1 MTITLDIELNN
12 TQKELL
18 RLIENNKY
26 TVANISR
33 QQGKSVLAKLL
44 AIKWLF
50 QKNKVISYITPTLKL
65 AKKIF
70 KDISGVLPSNL
81 LVSNNASDLILES
94 VTGSSIWFYSSEQ
107 ADKIRGITLDYLIL
121 DEIAFYKDG
130 EYLYYGVLQP
140 TLKVRGKK
148 TLIIST
154 PNGKDNI
161 FYKLYNS
168 YPSITKTIYDDSY
181 CKDIEAV
188 KRNTPEIIFK
198 QEYLCQ
204 FLDNTGTFFQ
214 GFKEQEFTF
223 DTTEL
228 YFGLDLSS
236 VGKDETILTLINKK
250 LQVTQYVI
258 KGTLDVK
265 YKQIADIINK
275 YNAKGYAEQNSIG
288 EPMINEIVKL
298 LNKPSNLRKW
308 LTNNKSKTTII
319 SKLAIKLPSIIYN
332 DKELTKQLNQF
343 QYKILPTGTMTFQ
356 GLKDDRVMSLAIAL
370 QALEDLTFKNDYIF
384 L

>member
-1 MTITLDIELNN
+1 MKVNLKFQPNK
-12 TQKELL
+12 TQQKILELL
-18 RLIENNKY
+18 KENDIV
-26 TVANISR
+26 VANVSR
-33 QQGKSVLAKLL
+33 QQGKSYLARYL
-44 AIKWLF
+44 AVFWALQSPCIIAY
-50 QKNKVISYITPTLKL
+50 VTPTLKL
-65 AKKIF
+65 AKKFF
-70 KDISGVLPSNL
+70 KDFHLPSEIIKSCN
-81 LVSNNASDLILES
+81 
-94 VTGSSIWFYSSEQ
+94 GSEYFIEFVNGSQLWFYSSEQ

-154 PNGKDNI
+154 PNGKANI

-204 FLDNTGTFFQ
+204 FLDSTGTFFQ

-223 DTTEL
+223 NTTNV

-236 VGKDETILTLINKK
+236 VGKDETILTLINKD
-250 LQVTQYVI
+250 LQVIQYNI
-258 KGTLDVK
+258 KGDLTSK
-265 YKQIADIINK
+265 YTQIADIINR
-275 YNAKGYAEQNSIG
+275 YDAKGYAEQNSIG

-298 LNKPSNLRKW
+298 LNKPSNLHKW

-370 QALEDLTFKNDYIF
+370 QALEDLTFKNDYVF

>member
-1 MTITLDIELNN
+1 MKVNFKFSPN
-12 TQKELL
+12 KTQKKVLELL
-18 RLIENNKY
+18 KENDVV
-26 TVANISR
+26 VANVSR
-33 QQGKSVLAKLL
+33 QQGKSYLARYL
-44 AIKWLF
+44 AVFWALQNPCI
-50 QKNKVISYITPTLKL
+50 IAYITPTLKL
-65 AKKIF
+65 AKKFF
-70 KDISGVLPSNL
+70 KDFHLPSEIIKSYN
-81 LVSNNASDLILES
+81 
-94 VTGSSIWFYSSEQ
+94 GSEYFIEFVNGSQLWFYSSEQ

-181 CKDIEAV
+181 CKDIEAI
-188 KRNTPEIIFK
+188 KKNTPEIIFK

-223 DTTEL
+223 DTTEV

-250 LQVTQYVI
+250 LQVTQYVV

-275 YNAKGYAEQNSIG
+275 YDAKGYAEQNSIG
-288 EPMINEIVKL
+288 EPMINEIIKL
-298 LNKPSNLRKW
+298 LKKPSNLRKW

-319 SKLAIKLPSIIYN
+319 SKLAIKLPNIIYN

-370 QALEDLTFKNDYIF
+370 QALEDLTFKNDYVF

>member
-1 MTITLDIELNN
+1 MKVNLKFSPNK
-12 TQKELL
+12 TQKKVLELL
-18 RLIENNKY
+18 KENDVV
-26 TVANISR
+26 VANVSR
-33 QQGKSVLAKLL
+33 QQGKSYLARYL
-44 AIKWLF
+44 AVFWALQNPCI
-50 QKNKVISYITPTLKL
+50 IAYITPTLKL
-65 AKKIF
+65 AKKFF
-70 KDISGVLPSNL
+70 KDFHLPPEIIKSYN
-81 LVSNNASDLILES
+81 
-94 VTGSSIWFYSSEQ
+94 GSEYFIEFVNGSQLWFYSSEQ

-181 CKDIEAV
+181 CKDIEAI

-223 DTTEL
+223 DTTEV

-236 VGKDETILTLINKK
+236 VGKDETILTLINKD
-250 LQVTQYVI
+250 LQVTQYVV

-275 YNAKGYAEQNSIG
+275 YDAKGYAEQNSIG

-298 LNKPSNLRKW
+298 LKKPSNLRKW

>member
-1 MTITLDIELNN
+1 MKVNFKFSPN
-12 TQKELL
+12 KTQQKVLELL
-18 RLIENNKY
+18 KENDVV
-26 TVANISR
+26 VANVSR
-33 QQGKSVLAKLL
+33 QQGKSYLARYL
-44 AIKWLF
+44 AVFWALQNPCI
-50 QKNKVISYITPTLKL
+50 IAYITPTLKL
-65 AKKIF
+65 AKKFF
-70 KDISGVLPSNL
+70 KDFHLPPEIIKSYN
-81 LVSNNASDLILES
+81 
-94 VTGSSIWFYSSEQ
+94 GSEYFIEFVNGSQLWFYSSEQ

-181 CKDIEAV
+181 CKDIEAI

-223 DTTEL
+223 DTTEV

-236 VGKDETILTLINKK
+236 VGKDETILTLINKD

-275 YNAKGYAEQNSIG
+275 YDAKGYAEQNSIG

>member
-1 MTITLDIELNN
+1 MKVNFKFSPN
-12 TQKELL
+12 KTQQKVLELL
-18 RLIENNKY
+18 KENDVV
-26 TVANISR
+26 VANVSR
-33 QQGKSVLAKLL
+33 QQGKSYLARYL
-44 AIKWLF
+44 AVFWALQNPCI
-50 QKNKVISYITPTLKL
+50 IAYITPTLKL
-65 AKKIF
+65 AKKFF
-70 KDISGVLPSNL
+70 KDFHLPPEIIKSYN
-81 LVSNNASDLILES
+81 
-94 VTGSSIWFYSSEQ
+94 GSEYFIEFVNGSQLWFYSSEQ

-181 CKDIEAV
+181 CKDIEAI

-223 DTTEL
+223 DTTEV

-236 VGKDETILTLINKK
+236 VGKDETILTLINKD
-250 LQVTQYVI
+250 LQVTQYVV

-275 YNAKGYAEQNSIG
+275 YDAKGYAEQNSIG

-370 QALEDLTFKNDYIF
+370 QALEDLTFKNDYVF

>member
-1 MTITLDIELNN
+1 MKVNFKFSPN
-12 TQKELL
+12 KTQQKVLELL
-18 RLIENNKY
+18 KENDVV
-26 TVANISR
+26 VANVSR
-33 QQGKSVLAKLL
+33 QQGKSYLARYL
-44 AIKWLF
+44 AVFWALQNPCI
-50 QKNKVISYITPTLKL
+50 IAYITPTLKL
-65 AKKIF
+65 AKKFF
-70 KDISGVLPSNL
+70 KDFHLPPEIIKSYN
-81 LVSNNASDLILES
+81 
-94 VTGSSIWFYSSEQ
+94 GSEYFIEFVNGSQLWFYSSEQ

-181 CKDIEAV
+181 CKDIEAI

-223 DTTEL
+223 DTTEV

-250 LQVTQYVI
+250 LQVTQYVV

-275 YNAKGYAEQNSIG
+275 YDAKGYAEQNSIG

>member
-1 MTITLDIELNN
+1 MKVNFKFSPN
-12 TQKELL
+12 KTQQKVLELL
-18 RLIENNKY
+18 KENDVV
-26 TVANISR
+26 VANVSR
-33 QQGKSVLAKLL
+33 QQGKSYLARYL
-44 AIKWLF
+44 AVFWALQNPCI
-50 QKNKVISYITPTLKL
+50 IAYITPTLKL
-65 AKKIF
+65 AKKFF
-70 KDISGVLPSNL
+70 KDFHLPPEIIKSYN
-81 LVSNNASDLILES
+81 
-94 VTGSSIWFYSSEQ
+94 GSEYFIEFVNGSQLWFYSSEQ

-181 CKDIEAV
+181 CKDIEAI
-188 KRNTPEIIFK
+188 KKNTPEIIFK

-223 DTTEL
+223 DTTEI

-250 LQVTQYVI
+250 LQVVQYVV

-265 YKQIADIINK
+265 YTQIADIINK
-275 YNAKGYAEQNSIG
+275 YDAKGYAEQNSIG

-370 QALEDLTFKNDYIF
+370 QALEDLTFKNDYVF

>member
-1 MTITLDIELNN
+1 MKVNFKFSPN
-12 TQKELL
+12 KTQQKVLELL
-18 RLIENNKY
+18 KENDVV
-26 TVANISR
+26 VANVSR
-33 QQGKSVLAKLL
+33 QQGKSYLARYL
-44 AIKWLF
+44 AVFWALQNPCIIAY
-50 QKNKVISYITPTLKL
+50 VTPTLKL
-65 AKKIF
+65 AKKFF
-70 KDISGVLPSNL
+70 KDFHLPPEIIKSYN
-81 LVSNNASDLILES
+81 
-94 VTGSSIWFYSSEQ
+94 GSEYFIEFVNGSQLWFYSSEQ

-181 CKDIEAV
+181 CKDIEAI

-223 DTTEL
+223 DTTEV

-250 LQVTQYVI
+250 LQVTQYVV
-258 KGTLDVK
+258 KGTLDAK
-265 YKQIADIINK
+265 YTQIADIINK
-275 YNAKGYAEQNSIG
+275 YDAKGYAEQNSIG

-298 LNKPSNLRKW
+298 LKKPSNLRKW

-370 QALEDLTFKNDYIF
+370 QALEDLTFKNDYVF

>member
-1 MTITLDIELNN
+1 MKVNFKFSPNKTQKKVIELL
-12 TQKELL
+12 KE
-18 RLIENNKY
+18 NDVV
-26 TVANISR
+26 VANVSR
-33 QQGKSVLAKLL
+33 QQGKSYLARYL
-44 AIKWLF
+44 AVFWALQNPCI
-50 QKNKVISYITPTLKL
+50 IAYITPTLKL
-65 AKKIF
+65 AKKFF
-70 KDISGVLPSNL
+70 KDFHLPPEIIKSYN
-81 LVSNNASDLILES
+81 
-94 VTGSSIWFYSSEQ
+94 GSEYFIEFVNGSQLWFYSSEQ

-181 CKDIEAV
+181 CKDIEAI

-223 DTTEL
+223 DTTEV

-236 VGKDETILTLINKK
+236 VGKDETILTLINKD
-250 LQVTQYVI
+250 LQVTQYVV

-275 YNAKGYAEQNSIG
+275 YDAKGYAEQNSIG

-319 SKLAIKLPSIIYN
+319 SKLAIKLPNIIYN

-370 QALEDLTFKNDYIF
+370 QALEDLTFKNDYVF

>member
-1 MTITLDIELNN
+1 MKVNFKFSPN
-12 TQKELL
+12 KTQQKVLELL
-18 RLIENNKY
+18 KENDVV
-26 TVANISR
+26 VANVSR
-33 QQGKSVLAKLL
+33 QQGKSYLARYL
-44 AIKWLF
+44 AVFWALQNPCI
-50 QKNKVISYITPTLKL
+50 IAYITPTLKL
-65 AKKIF
+65 AKKFF
-70 KDISGVLPSNL
+70 KDFHLPSEIIKSYN
-81 LVSNNASDLILES
+81 
-94 VTGSSIWFYSSEQ
+94 GSEYFIEFVNGSQLWFYSSEQ

-181 CKDIEAV
+181 CKDIEAI
-188 KRNTPEIIFK
+188 KKNTPEIIFK

-223 DTTEL
+223 DTTEI

-250 LQVTQYVI
+250 LQVVQYVV

-265 YKQIADIINK
+265 YTQIADIINK
-275 YNAKGYAEQNSIG
+275 YDAKGYAEQNSIG

-370 QALEDLTFKNDYIF
+370 QALEDLTFKNDYVF

>member
-1 MTITLDIELNN
+1 MKVNFKFSPN
-12 TQKELL
+12 KTQQKVLELL
-18 RLIENNKY
+18 KENDVV
-26 TVANISR
+26 VANVSR
-33 QQGKSVLAKLL
+33 QQGKSYLARYL
-44 AIKWLF
+44 AVFWALQNPCI
-50 QKNKVISYITPTLKL
+50 IAYITPTLKL
-65 AKKIF
+65 AKKFF
-70 KDISGVLPSNL
+70 KDFHLPPEIIKSYN
-81 LVSNNASDLILES
+81 
-94 VTGSSIWFYSSEQ
+94 GSEYFIEFVNGSQLWFYSREQ

-154 PNGKDNI
+154 PNGKNNI

-181 CKDIEAV
+181 CKDIEAI

-236 VGKDETILTLINKK
+236 VGKDETILTLITKK
-250 LQVTQYVI
+250 LQVVQYVV

-275 YNAKGYAEQNSIG
+275 YDAKGYAEQNSIG

-370 QALEDLTFKNDYIF
+370 QALEDLTFKNDYVF

>member
-1 MTITLDIELNN
+1 MKVNLKFKPNK
-12 TQKELL
+12 TQQKILELL
-18 RLIENNKY
+18 KENDVV
-26 TVANISR
+26 VANVSR
-33 QQGKSVLAKLL
+33 QQGKSYLARYL
-44 AIKWLF
+44 AVFWALQTPCI
-50 QKNKVISYITPTLKL
+50 IAYITPTLKL
-65 AKKIF
+65 AKKFF
-70 KDISGVLPSNL
+70 KDFHLPTEILKSQNGSDYCIE
-81 LVSNNASDLILES
+81 LVN
-94 VTGSSIWFYSSEQ
+94 GSQLWFYSSEQ

-168 YPSITKTIYDDSY
+168 YPSITRTIYDDSY
-181 CKDIEAV
+181 CKNIDIIKAS
-188 KRNTPEIIFK
+188 TPEVIFN

-204 FLDNTGTFFQ
+204 FLDNTGTFFT
-214 GFKEQEFTF
+214 GFNEQTFNF
-223 DTTEL
+223 DTTDV

-250 LQVTQYVI
+250 LQVIQHNI
-258 KGTLDVK
+258 KGDLTSK
-265 YKQIADIINK
+265 YTQIASIINQYK
-275 YNAKGYAEQNSIG
+275 AKGYAEQNSIG

-298 LNKPSNLRKW
+298 LERPSDLRKW

-319 SKLAIKLPSIIYN
+319 SKLALKLPSIIYN

-356 GLKDDRVMSLAIAL
+356 GLKDDRVMSLAISL
-370 QALEDLTFKNDYIF
+370 QALEDLTFKNEYLF

>member
-1 MTITLDIELNN
+1 MKVNFKFSPN
-12 TQKELL
+12 KTQQKVLELL
-18 RLIENNKY
+18 KENDVV
-26 TVANISR
+26 VANVSR
-33 QQGKSVLAKLL
+33 QQGKSYLARYL
-44 AIKWLF
+44 AVFWALQNPCIIAY
-50 QKNKVISYITPTLKL
+50 VTPTLKL
-65 AKKIF
+65 AKKFF
-70 KDISGVLPSNL
+70 KDFHLPPEIIKSYN
-81 LVSNNASDLILES
+81 
-94 VTGSSIWFYSSEQ
+94 GSEYFIEFVNGSQLWFYSSEQ

-181 CKDIEAV
+181 CKDIEAI

-223 DTTEL
+223 DTTEV

-236 VGKDETILTLINKK
+236 VGKDETILTLINKD
-250 LQVTQYVI
+250 LQVVQYVV

-275 YNAKGYAEQNSIG
+275 YDAKGYAEQNSIG

>member
-1 MTITLDIELNN
+1 MKVNFKFSPN
-12 TQKELL
+12 KTQQKVLELL
-18 RLIENNKY
+18 KENDVV
-26 TVANISR
+26 VANVSR
-33 QQGKSVLAKLL
+33 QQGKSYLARYL
-44 AIKWLF
+44 AVFWALQNPCI
-50 QKNKVISYITPTLKL
+50 IAYITPTLKL
-65 AKKIF
+65 AKKFF
-70 KDISGVLPSNL
+70 KDFHLPPEIIKSYN
-81 LVSNNASDLILES
+81 
-94 VTGSSIWFYSSEQ
+94 GSEYFIEFVNGSQLWFYSSEQ

-181 CKDIEAV
+181 CKDIEAI
-188 KRNTPEIIFK
+188 KKNTPEIIFK

-223 DTTEL
+223 DTTEV

-250 LQVTQYVI
+250 LQVVQYVV

-265 YKQIADIINK
+265 YKKIADIINK
-275 YNAKGYAEQNSIG
+275 YDAKGYAEQNSIG

>member
-1 MTITLDIELNN
+1 MKVNFKFIPNK
-12 TQKELL
+12 TQKKVLELL
-18 RLIENNKY
+18 KENDVV
-26 TVANISR
+26 VANVSR
-33 QQGKSVLAKLL
+33 QQGKSYLARYL
-44 AIKWLF
+44 AVFWALQNPCI
-50 QKNKVISYITPTLKL
+50 IAYITPTLKL
-65 AKKIF
+65 AKKFF
-70 KDISGVLPSNL
+70 KDFHLPPEIIKSYN
-81 LVSNNASDLILES
+81 
-94 VTGSSIWFYSSEQ
+94 GSEYFIEFVNGSQLWFYSSEQ

-181 CKDIEAV
+181 CKDIEAI

-223 DTTEL
+223 DTTEV

-236 VGKDETILTLINKK
+236 VGKDETILTLINKD
-250 LQVTQYVI
+250 LQVIQYVV

-265 YKQIADIINK
+265 YTQIADIINK
-275 YNAKGYAEQNSIG
+275 YDAKGYAEQNSIG

-298 LNKPSNLRKW
+298 LNKPSNLHKW

>member
-1 MTITLDIELNN
+1 MKVNFKFSPN
-12 TQKELL
+12 KTQQKVLELL
-18 RLIENNKY
+18 KENDVV
-26 TVANISR
+26 VANVSR
-33 QQGKSVLAKLL
+33 QQGKSYLARYL
-44 AIKWLF
+44 AVFWALQDPCI
-50 QKNKVISYITPTLKL
+50 IAYITPTLKL
-65 AKKIF
+65 AKKFF
-70 KDISGVLPSNL
+70 KDFHLPPEIIKSYN
-81 LVSNNASDLILES
+81 
-94 VTGSSIWFYSSEQ
+94 GSEYFIEFVNGSQLWFYSSEQ

-181 CKDIEAV
+181 CKDIEAI

-223 DTTEL
+223 DTTEV

-236 VGKDETILTLINKK
+236 VGKDETILTLINKD
-250 LQVTQYVI
+250 LQVVQYVV

-275 YNAKGYAEQNSIG
+275 YDAKGYAEQNSIG

-298 LNKPSNLRKW
+298 LKKPSNLRKW

-370 QALEDLTFKNDYIF
+370 QALEDLTFKNDYVF

>member
-1 MTITLDIELNN
+1 MKVNFN
-12 TQKELL
+12 FSPNKTQKKVLELL
-18 RLIENNKY
+18 KENDVV
-26 TVANISR
+26 VANVSR
-33 QQGKSVLAKLL
+33 QQGKSYLARYL
-44 AIKWLF
+44 AVFWALQNPCI
-50 QKNKVISYITPTLKL
+50 IAYITPTLKL
-65 AKKIF
+65 AKKFF
-70 KDISGVLPSNL
+70 KDFHLPPEIIKSYN
-81 LVSNNASDLILES
+81 
-94 VTGSSIWFYSSEQ
+94 GSEYFIEFVNGSQLWFYSSEQ

-223 DTTEL
+223 DTTEV

-258 KGTLDVK
+258 KGTLDLK

-275 YNAKGYAEQNSIG
+275 YDAKGYAEQNSIG

>member
-1 MTITLDIELNN
+1 MKVNFKFSPN
-12 TQKELL
+12 KTQQKVLELL
-18 RLIENNKY
+18 KENDVV
-26 TVANISR
+26 VANVSR
-33 QQGKSVLAKLL
+33 QQGKSYLARYL
-44 AIKWLF
+44 AVFWALQNPCI
-50 QKNKVISYITPTLKL
+50 IAYITPTLKL
-65 AKKIF
+65 AKKFF
-70 KDISGVLPSNL
+70 KDFHLPPEIIKSYN
-81 LVSNNASDLILES
+81 
-94 VTGSSIWFYSSEQ
+94 GSEYFIEFVNGSQLWFYSSEQ

-223 DTTEL
+223 DTTEV

-275 YNAKGYAEQNSIG
+275 YDAKGYAEQNSIG

>member
-1 MTITLDIELNN
+1 MKVNFKFSPN
-12 TQKELL
+12 KTQQKVLELL
-18 RLIENNKY
+18 KENDVV
-26 TVANISR
+26 VANVSR
-33 QQGKSVLAKLL
+33 QQGKSYLARYL
-44 AIKWLF
+44 AVFWALQNPCI
-50 QKNKVISYITPTLKL
+50 IAYITPTLKL
-65 AKKIF
+65 AKKFF
-70 KDISGVLPSNL
+70 KDFHLPPSIIKSQNG
-81 LVSNNASDLILES
+81 SDYCIEF
-94 VTGSSIWFYSSEQ
+94 VNGSQLWFYSSEQ

-181 CKDIEAV
+181 CKDIEAI

-223 DTTEL
+223 DTTEV

-250 LQVTQYVI
+250 LQVTQYVV

-275 YNAKGYAEQNSIG
+275 YDAKGYAEQNSIG

-319 SKLAIKLPSIIYN
+319 SKLALKLPSIIYN

-370 QALEDLTFKNDYIF
+370 QALEDLTFKNDYVF

>member
-1 MTITLDIELNN
+1 MKVNFKFSPN
-12 TQKELL
+12 KTQQKVLELL
-18 RLIENNKY
+18 KENDVV
-26 TVANISR
+26 VANVSR
-33 QQGKSVLAKLL
+33 QQGKSYLARYL
-44 AIKWLF
+44 AVFWALQNPCIIAY
-50 QKNKVISYITPTLKL
+50 VTPTLKL
-65 AKKIF
+65 AKKFF
-70 KDISGVLPSNL
+70 KDFHLPPEIIKSYN
-81 LVSNNASDLILES
+81 
-94 VTGSSIWFYSSEQ
+94 GSEYFIEFVNGSQLWFYSSEQ

-181 CKDIEAV
+181 CKDIEAI

-223 DTTEL
+223 DTTEV

-250 LQVTQYVI
+250 LQVTQYVV

-275 YNAKGYAEQNSIG
+275 YDAKGYAEQNSIG

-370 QALEDLTFKNDYIF
+370 QALEDLTFKNDYVF

>member
-1 MTITLDIELNN
+1 MKVNFKFSPN
-12 TQKELL
+12 KTQKKVLELL
-18 RLIENNKY
+18 KENDVV
-26 TVANISR
+26 VANVSR
-33 QQGKSVLAKLL
+33 QQGKSYLARYL
-44 AIKWLF
+44 AVFWALQNPCI
-50 QKNKVISYITPTLKL
+50 IAYITPTLKL
-65 AKKIF
+65 AKKFF
-70 KDISGVLPSNL
+70 KDFHLPPEIIKSYN
-81 LVSNNASDLILES
+81 
-94 VTGSSIWFYSSEQ
+94 GSEYFIEFVNGSQLWFYSSEQ

-181 CKDIEAV
+181 CKDIEAI

-214 GFKEQEFTF
+214 GFREQEFTF

-236 VGKDETILTLINKK
+236 VGKDETILTLINKD
-250 LQVTQYVI
+250 LQVVQYVV

-275 YNAKGYAEQNSIG
+275 YDAKGYAEQNSIG

-298 LNKPSNLRKW
+298 LKKPSNLRKW

>member
-1 MTITLDIELNN
+1 MKVNFKFSPN
-12 TQKELL
+12 KTQQKVLELL
-18 RLIENNKY
+18 KENDVV
-26 TVANISR
+26 VANVSR
-33 QQGKSVLAKLL
+33 QQGKSYLARYL
-44 AIKWLF
+44 AVFWALQNPCI
-50 QKNKVISYITPTLKL
+50 IAYITPTLKL
-65 AKKIF
+65 AKKFF
-70 KDISGVLPSNL
+70 KDFHLPPEIIKSYN
-81 LVSNNASDLILES
+81 
-94 VTGSSIWFYSSEQ
+94 GSEYFIEFVNGSQLWFYSSEQ

-181 CKDIEAV
+181 CKDIEAI

-223 DTTEL
+223 DTTEV

-236 VGKDETILTLINKK
+236 VGKDETILTLINKD
-250 LQVTQYVI
+250 LQVVQYVV

-265 YKQIADIINK
+265 YTQIADIINK
-275 YNAKGYAEQNSIG
+275 YDAKGYAEQNSIG

-370 QALEDLTFKNDYIF
+370 QALEDLTFKNDYVF

>member
-1 MTITLDIELNN
+1 MKVNFKFSPN
-12 TQKELL
+12 KTQQKVLELL
-18 RLIENNKY
+18 KENDVV
-26 TVANISR
+26 VANVSR
-33 QQGKSVLAKLL
+33 QQGKSYLARYL
-44 AIKWLF
+44 AVFWALQNPCI
-50 QKNKVISYITPTLKL
+50 IAYITPTLKL
-65 AKKIF
+65 AKKFF
-70 KDISGVLPSNL
+70 KDFHLPPEIIKSYN
-81 LVSNNASDLILES
+81 
-94 VTGSSIWFYSSEQ
+94 GSEYFIEFVNGSQLWFYSSEQ

-181 CKDIEAV
+181 CKDIEAI

-223 DTTEL
+223 DTTEV

-250 LQVTQYVI
+250 LQVIQYVV

-275 YNAKGYAEQNSIG
+275 YDAKGYAEQNSIG

-298 LNKPSNLRKW
+298 LKKPSNLRKW

-370 QALEDLTFKNDYIF
+370 QALEDLTFKNDYVF

>member
-1 MTITLDIELNN
+1 MKVNFKFSPN
-12 TQKELL
+12 KTQQKVLELL
-18 RLIENNKY
+18 KENDVV
-26 TVANISR
+26 VANVSR
-33 QQGKSVLAKLL
+33 QQGKSYLARYL
-44 AIKWLF
+44 AVFWALQNPCI
-50 QKNKVISYITPTLKL
+50 IAYITPTLKL
-65 AKKIF
+65 AKKFF
-70 KDISGVLPSNL
+70 KDFHLPPEIIKSYN
-81 LVSNNASDLILES
+81 
-94 VTGSSIWFYSSEQ
+94 GSEYFIEFVNGSQLWFYSSEQ

-181 CKDIEAV
+181 CKDIEAI

-223 DTTEL
+223 DTTEV

-236 VGKDETILTLINKK
+236 VGKDETILTLINKD
-250 LQVTQYVI
+250 LQVVQYVV
-258 KGTLDVK
+258 KGTLDIK

-275 YNAKGYAEQNSIG
+275 YDAKGYAEQNSIG

-298 LNKPSNLRKW
+298 LKKPSNLRKW

>member
-1 MTITLDIELNN
+1 MKVNFKFSPN
-12 TQKELL
+12 KTQQKVLELL
-18 RLIENNKY
+18 KENDVV
-26 TVANISR
+26 VANVSR
-33 QQGKSVLAKLL
+33 QQGKSYLARYL
-44 AIKWLF
+44 AVFWALQNPCIIAY
-50 QKNKVISYITPTLKL
+50 VTPTLKL
-65 AKKIF
+65 AKKFF
-70 KDISGVLPSNL
+70 KDFHLPPEIIKSYN
-81 LVSNNASDLILES
+81 
-94 VTGSSIWFYSSEQ
+94 GSEYFIEFVNGSQLWFYSSEQ

-181 CKDIEAV
+181 CKDIEAI

-223 DTTEL
+223 DTTEV

-236 VGKDETILTLINKK
+236 VGKDETILTLINKD
-250 LQVTQYVI
+250 LQVVQYVV

-265 YKQIADIINK
+265 YKQIADVINK
-275 YNAKGYAEQNSIG
+275 YDAKGYAEQNSIG

>member
-1 MTITLDIELNN
+1 MKVNFKFSPN
-12 TQKELL
+12 KTQQKVLELL
-18 RLIENNKY
+18 KENDIV
-26 TVANISR
+26 VANVSR
-33 QQGKSVLAKLL
+33 QQGKSYLARYL
-44 AIKWLF
+44 AVFWALQNPCI
-50 QKNKVISYITPTLKL
+50 IAYITPTLKL
-65 AKKIF
+65 AKKFF
-70 KDISGVLPSNL
+70 KDFHLPPEIIKSYN
-81 LVSNNASDLILES
+81 
-94 VTGSSIWFYSSEQ
+94 GSEYFIEFVNGSQLWFYSSEQ

-181 CKDIEAV
+181 CKDIEAI

-223 DTTEL
+223 DITEV

-250 LQVTQYVI
+250 LQVTQYVV
-258 KGTLDVK
+258 KGTLDIK

-275 YNAKGYAEQNSIG
+275 YDAKGYAEQNSIG

-370 QALEDLTFKNDYIF
+370 KALEDLTFKNDYIF

>member
-1 MTITLDIELNN
+1 MKVNFKFSPN
-12 TQKELL
+12 KTQQKVLELL
-18 RLIENNKY
+18 KENDVV
-26 TVANISR
+26 VANVSR
-33 QQGKSVLAKLL
+33 QQGKSYLARYL
-44 AIKWLF
+44 AVFWALQNPCI
-50 QKNKVISYITPTLKL
+50 IAYITPTLKL
-65 AKKIF
+65 AKKFF
-70 KDISGVLPSNL
+70 KDFHLPPEIIKSYN
-81 LVSNNASDLILES
+81 
-94 VTGSSIWFYSSEQ
+94 GSEYFIEFVNGSQLWFYSSEQ

-181 CKDIEAV
+181 CKDIEAI
-188 KRNTPEIIFK
+188 KQNTPEIIFK

-250 LQVTQYVI
+250 LQVVQYVV

-275 YNAKGYAEQNSIG
+275 YDAKGYAEQNSIG

-370 QALEDLTFKNDYIF
+370 QALEDLTFKNDYVF

>member
-1 MTITLDIELNN
+1 MKVNFKFSPN
-12 TQKELL
+12 KTQKKVLELL
-18 RLIENNKY
+18 KENDVV
-26 TVANISR
+26 VANVSR
-33 QQGKSVLAKLL
+33 QQGKSYLARYL
-44 AIKWLF
+44 AVFWALQNPCI
-50 QKNKVISYITPTLKL
+50 IAYITPTLKL
-65 AKKIF
+65 AKKFF
-70 KDISGVLPSNL
+70 KDFHLPPEIIKSYN
-81 LVSNNASDLILES
+81 
-94 VTGSSIWFYSSEQ
+94 GSEYFIEFVNGSQLWFYSSEQ

-181 CKDIEAV
+181 CKDIEAI
-188 KRNTPEIIFK
+188 KKNTPEIIFK

-223 DTTEL
+223 DTTEV

-236 VGKDETILTLINKK
+236 VGKDETILTLINKD
-250 LQVTQYVI
+250 LQVTQYVV

-275 YNAKGYAEQNSIG
+275 YDAKGYAEQNSIG

-370 QALEDLTFKNDYIF
+370 QALEDLTFKNDYVF

>member
-1 MTITLDIELNN
+1 MKVNFKFSPN
-12 TQKELL
+12 KTQQKVLELL
-18 RLIENNKY
+18 KENDVV
-26 TVANISR
+26 VANVSR
-33 QQGKSVLAKLL
+33 QQGKSYLARYL
-44 AIKWLF
+44 AVFWALQNPCIIAY
-50 QKNKVISYITPTLKL
+50 VTPTLKL
-65 AKKIF
+65 AKKFF
-70 KDISGVLPSNL
+70 KDFHLPPEIIKSYN
-81 LVSNNASDLILES
+81 
-94 VTGSSIWFYSSEQ
+94 GSEYFIEFVNGSQLWFYSSEQ

-223 DTTEL
+223 DTTEV

-250 LQVTQYVI
+250 LQVTQYVV

-275 YNAKGYAEQNSIG
+275 YDAKGYAEQNSIG

-370 QALEDLTFKNDYIF
+370 QALEDLTFKNDYVF

>member
-1 MTITLDIELNN
+1 MKVNFKFSPN
-12 TQKELL
+12 KTQQKVLELL
-18 RLIENNKY
+18 KENDVV
-26 TVANISR
+26 VANVSR
-33 QQGKSVLAKLL
+33 QQGKSYLARYL
-44 AIKWLF
+44 AVFWALQNPCI
-50 QKNKVISYITPTLKL
+50 IAYITPTLKL
-65 AKKIF
+65 AKKFF
-70 KDISGVLPSNL
+70 KDFHLPPEIIKSYN
-81 LVSNNASDLILES
+81 
-94 VTGSSIWFYSSEQ
+94 GSEYFIEFVNGSQLWFYSSEQ

-181 CKDIEAV
+181 CKDIEAI
-188 KRNTPEIIFK
+188 KKNTPEIIFK

-223 DTTEL
+223 DTTEV

-236 VGKDETILTLINKK
+236 VGKDETILTLINKD
-250 LQVTQYVI
+250 LQVVQYVV

-275 YNAKGYAEQNSIG
+275 YDAKGYAEQNSIG

-370 QALEDLTFKNDYIF
+370 QALEDLTFKNDYVF

>member
-1 MTITLDIELNN
+1 MKVNFKFIPNK
-12 TQKELL
+12 TQQKVLELL
-18 RLIENNKY
+18 KENDVV
-26 TVANISR
+26 VANVSR
-33 QQGKSVLAKLL
+33 QQGKSYLARYL
-44 AIKWLF
+44 AVFWALQNPCI
-50 QKNKVISYITPTLKL
+50 IAYITPTLKL
-65 AKKIF
+65 AKKFF
-70 KDISGVLPSNL
+70 KDFHLPPEIIKSYN
-81 LVSNNASDLILES
+81 
-94 VTGSSIWFYSSEQ
+94 GSEYFIEFVNGSQLWFYSSEQ

-181 CKDIEAV
+181 CKDIEAI

-223 DTTEL
+223 DTTEV

-250 LQVTQYVI
+250 LQVIQYVV
-258 KGTLDVK
+258 KGTLDAK
-265 YKQIADIINK
+265 YNQIADIINK
-275 YNAKGYAEQNSIG
+275 YDAKGYAEQNSIG

-370 QALEDLTFKNDYIF
+370 QALEDLTFKNDYVF

>member
-1 MTITLDIELNN
+1 MKVNFKFSPN
-12 TQKELL
+12 KTQQKVLELL
-18 RLIENNKY
+18 KENDVV
-26 TVANISR
+26 VANVSR
-33 QQGKSVLAKLL
+33 QQGKSYLARYL
-44 AIKWLF
+44 AVFWALQNPCI
-50 QKNKVISYITPTLKL
+50 IAYITPTLKL
-65 AKKIF
+65 AKKFF
-70 KDISGVLPSNL
+70 KDFHLPPEIIKSYN
-81 LVSNNASDLILES
+81 
-94 VTGSSIWFYSSEQ
+94 GSEYFIEFVNGSQLWFYSSEQ

-181 CKDIEAV
+181 CKDIEAI

-223 DTTEL
+223 DTTEV

-250 LQVTQYVI
+250 LQVTQYVV
-258 KGTLDVK
+258 KGTLDAK

-275 YNAKGYAEQNSIG
+275 YDAKGYAEQNSIG

-370 QALEDLTFKNDYIF
+370 QALEDLTFKNDYVF

>member
-1 MTITLDIELNN
+1 MKVNFKFSPN
-12 TQKELL
+12 KTQQKVLELL
-18 RLIENNKY
+18 KENDVV
-26 TVANISR
+26 VANVSR
-33 QQGKSVLAKLL
+33 QQGKSYLARYL
-44 AIKWLF
+44 AVFWALQNPCI
-50 QKNKVISYITPTLKL
+50 IAYITPTLKL
-65 AKKIF
+65 AKKFF
-70 KDISGVLPSNL
+70 KDFHLPPEIIKSYN
-81 LVSNNASDLILES
+81 
-94 VTGSSIWFYSSEQ
+94 GSEYFIEFVNGSQLWFYSSEQ

-181 CKDIEAV
+181 CKDIEAI
-188 KRNTPEIIFK
+188 KKNTPEIIFK

-223 DTTEL
+223 DTTEV

-236 VGKDETILTLINKK
+236 VGKDETILTLINKD
-250 LQVTQYVI
+250 LQVTQYVV

-275 YNAKGYAEQNSIG
+275 YDAKGYAEQNSIG

-298 LNKPSNLRKW
+298 LKKPSNLRKW

-370 QALEDLTFKNDYIF
+370 QALEDLTFKNDYVF

>member
-1 MTITLDIELNN
+1 MKVNFKFSPN
-12 TQKELL
+12 KTQQKVLELL
-18 RLIENNKY
+18 KENDVV
-26 TVANISR
+26 VANVSR
-33 QQGKSVLAKLL
+33 QQGKSYLARYL
-44 AIKWLF
+44 AVFWALQNPCIIAY
-50 QKNKVISYITPTLKL
+50 VTPTLKL
-65 AKKIF
+65 AKKFF
-70 KDISGVLPSNL
+70 KDFHLPPSIIKSYN
-81 LVSNNASDLILES
+81 
-94 VTGSSIWFYSSEQ
+94 GSEYFIEFVNGSQLWFYSSEQ

-181 CKDIEAV
+181 CKDIEAI

-223 DTTEL
+223 DTTEV

-236 VGKDETILTLINKK
+236 VGKDETILTLINKD
-250 LQVTQYVI
+250 LQVTQYVV
-258 KGTLDVK
+258 KGTLDIK

-275 YNAKGYAEQNSIG
+275 YDAKGYAEQNSIG

-370 QALEDLTFKNDYIF
+370 QALEDLTFKNDYVF

>member
-1 MTITLDIELNN
+1 MKVNFKFIPNK
-12 TQKELL
+12 TQQKVLELL
-18 RLIENNKY
+18 KENDVV
-26 TVANISR
+26 VANVSR
-33 QQGKSVLAKLL
+33 QQGKSYLARYL
-44 AIKWLF
+44 AVFWALQNPCI
-50 QKNKVISYITPTLKL
+50 IAYITPTLKL
-65 AKKIF
+65 AKKFF
-70 KDISGVLPSNL
+70 KDFHLPPEIIKSYN
-81 LVSNNASDLILES
+81 
-94 VTGSSIWFYSSEQ
+94 GSEYFIEFVNGSQLWFYSSEQ

-181 CKDIEAV
+181 CKDIEAI

-223 DTTEL
+223 DTTEV

-250 LQVTQYVI
+250 LQVTQYVV
-258 KGTLDVK
+258 KGTLDAK
-265 YKQIADIINK
+265 YNQIADIINK
-275 YNAKGYAEQNSIG
+275 YDAKGYAEQNSIG

-370 QALEDLTFKNDYIF
+370 QALEDLTFKNDYVF

>member
-1 MTITLDIELNN
+1 MKVNFKFSPN
-12 TQKELL
+12 KTQQKVLELL
-18 RLIENNKY
+18 KENDVV
-26 TVANISR
+26 VANVSR
-33 QQGKSVLAKLL
+33 QQGKSYLARYL
-44 AIKWLF
+44 AVFWALQNPCIIAY
-50 QKNKVISYITPTLKL
+50 VTPTLKL
-65 AKKIF
+65 AKKFF
-70 KDISGVLPSNL
+70 KDFHLPPEIIKSYN
-81 LVSNNASDLILES
+81 
-94 VTGSSIWFYSSEQ
+94 GSEYFIEFVNGSQLWFYSSEQ

-181 CKDIEAV
+181 CKDIEAI

-223 DTTEL
+223 DTTEV

-250 LQVTQYVI
+250 LQVTQYVV

-275 YNAKGYAEQNSIG
+275 YDAKGYAEQNSIG

-298 LNKPSNLRKW
+298 LKKPSNLRKW

-370 QALEDLTFKNDYIF
+370 QALEDLTFKNDYVF